1 MPNSSFSAFLT
12 TVFLPENNHMLRAK
26 TKKELPFLP
35 LFDKFISDSKK
46 GRRLQPN
53 GKKLSAGTIANYG
66 YTKLLLEKFC
76 NEKTFE
82 LRIRRAKYLNRREA
96 DVEKNYWKKFYK
108 RFTDYLYED
117 LGCYD
122 NYIGQNIKNI
132 KAFFNYLNK
141 DLAMGT
147 GEFHKLFY
155 VRKEEIE
162 IFPLMPEELNFLI
175 YDKSFEDS
183 LSPRMREV
191 KDVFVFGCT
200 VALRVSD
207 LLALKR
213 SSLRK
218 AGGQHY
224 LAVRSI
230 KTATDTMVR
239 LPDYAVGILDRYA
252 KRRTRLLPAFN
263 KVNLN
268 RYIKLLLEQAGF
280 THEVSYKRERRG
292 RPMAI
297 SKKGKGKPVR
307 FCDVASTHTMR
318 RTAITTM
325 LCLGMPE
332 QIVRK
337 ISGHAP
343 GTKEFYRYVLWAQSY
358 QDGETEKMFEKLK
371 TKQLKGEGEK

>member
-1 MPNSSFSAFLT
+1 MPK
-12 TVFLPENNHMLRAK
+12 AK
-26 TKKELPFLP
+26 ATKEIPLLL
-35 LFDKFISDSKK
+35 LFDRFISDSKK

-53 GKKLSAGTIANYG
+53 GKKLSPGTIANYG
-66 YTKLLLEKFC
+66 YTKQLLEKFC
-76 NEKTFE
+76 SEKEFD
-82 LRIRRAKYLNRREA
+82 LRIRRTKYLNRREA
-96 DVEKNYWKKFYK
+96 EVEKNYWKKFYK
-108 RFTDYLYED
+108 RFTDYMYED

-141 DLAMGT
+141 ELAMGT
-147 GEFHKLFY
+147 GDFHKLFY

-175 YDKSFEDS
+175 YDQAFEDL
-183 LSPRMREV
+183 LSPRMKEV
-191 KDVFVFGCT
+191 KDIFVFGCT

-218 AGGQHY
+218 VGGQHY

-239 LPDYAVGILDRYA
+239 LPDYAVEILGKYS
-252 KRRTRLLPAFN
+252 KNRTRLLPLFN

-268 RYIKLLLEQAGF
+268 SYIKLLLEQAGF
-280 THEVSYKRERRG
+280 IHEVSYKRERRG
-292 RPMAI
+292 RPIAI
-297 SKKGKGKPVR
+297 ARRGKGKPVR

-371 TKQLKGEGEK
+371 TKQLNVEGGMG